1 MGASWRKED
10 GSGDPEDP
18 SGIKAKSSEP
28 GMHNTWGLMRKDRN
42 PAGPLPGAT
51 LFDVNTAHSPKDSLR
66 AQLVKNPP
74 AMRETLVQFLG
85 QKDPLGKGKATHSSI
100 LA

>member
-51 LFDVNTAHSPKDSLR
+51 LFDVNAAHSPKDSLR

-85 QKDPLGKGKATHSSI
+85 SEDPVEKG
-100 LA
+100 